1 MITKYTKKQLNNMT
15 IKQLQPIAL
24 KLAITYYN
32 SDSCI
37 ISFGDRTPEQA
48 ALALVVQASKTSLI
62 KDISSLQKM
71 FA

>member
-1 MITKYTKKQLNNMT
+1 MKTKYTKKQLNEMEL
-15 IKQLQPIAL
+15 KQLRTIAFN
-24 KLAITYYN
+24 LAITYYN

-48 ALALVVQASKTSLI
+48 ALALVIQASKTSLI